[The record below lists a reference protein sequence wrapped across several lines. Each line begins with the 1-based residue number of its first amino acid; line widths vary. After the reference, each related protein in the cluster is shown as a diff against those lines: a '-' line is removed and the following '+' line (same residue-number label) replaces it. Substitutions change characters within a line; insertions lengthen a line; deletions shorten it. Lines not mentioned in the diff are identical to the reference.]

1 MSPRMNEMNDIRFID
16 TSQVPRTYIQSL
28 EQCVYRL
35 QDSSSKLQNT
45 LFNLKSN
52 SRDFSRI
59 KKLLDCQRVY
69 ELVTEPEIRDTQ
81 CSLAVQ
87 IEPRINVL
95 LSKAEE
101 MLQELIIRENELQ
114 EEVDKREM
122 ELDAEIKKSSQLE
135 FKENGNHLSQINRK
149 KQQRTI
155 NTKKELTEL
164 KKKMKRMEK
173 DVEALEKEYEQKE
186 EELKLQKQ
194 RVMAERKP
202 SAIKSPKKSPSK
214 KVKNTGIILEKME
227 EQIKDLDNLIYV
239 KTIFLNDKQR
249 ALNETQH
256 EFDNISGEGIK
267 KKKYQNQPEFF
278 KRALKQIETKFYAQD
293 DDINEFE
300 ALCGFYLKSLNI
312 DHFKILQDISKYQG
326 LRVNCVVNMKK
337 LCKFLFPIDNLG
349 STVARIV
356 EILLDSNNQ
365 EIYINKLGLEF
376 PPEQNH
382 LHRLQTA
389 ITLLNKFGITEIVCE
404 EELRDG
410 QNENK
415 MILRLMVDN

>member
-81 CSLAVQ
+81 SSLAVQ

-122 ELDAEIKKSSQLE
+122 ELDAEMKKSSQLE
-135 FKENGNHLSQINRK
+135 FKENGNHLSQ
-149 KQQRTI
+149 
-155 NTKKELTEL
+155 
-164 KKKMKRMEK
+164 MKRMEK

-194 RVMAERKP
+194 KVMAERKP

-249 ALNETQH
+249 ALNETQY

-356 EILLDSNNQ
+356 EILLDSDNQ

-389 ITLLNKFGITEIVCE
+389 ITLLNKFGVTEIVCE

>member
-59 KKLLDCQRVY
+59 KKLLDCQRAY

-81 CSLAVQ
+81 SSLAVQ

-114 EEVDKREM
+114 EE
-122 ELDAEIKKSSQLE
+122 
-135 FKENGNHLSQINRK
+135 
-149 KQQRTI
+149 
-155 NTKKELTEL
+155 
-164 KKKMKRMEK
+164 
-173 DVEALEKEYEQKE
+173 E

-194 RVMAERKP
+194 KVMAERKP

-214 KVKNTGIILEKME
+214 KNTGIILEKME

-356 EILLDSNNQ
+356 EILLDSDNQ

-389 ITLLNKFGITEIVCE
+389 ITLLNKFGVTEIVCE

>member
-81 CSLAVQ
+81 SSLAVQ

-122 ELDAEIKKSSQLE
+122 ELDAEMKKSSQLE
-135 FKENGNHLSQINRK
+135 FKENGNHLSQ
-149 KQQRTI
+149 
-155 NTKKELTEL
+155 
-164 KKKMKRMEK
+164 MKRMEK

-194 RVMAERKP
+194 KVMAERKP

-214 KVKNTGIILEKME
+214 KNTGIILEKME

-249 ALNETQH
+249 ALNETQY

-356 EILLDSNNQ
+356 EILLDSDNQ

-389 ITLLNKFGITEIVCE
+389 ITLLNKFGVTEIVCE